1 MKSLVEYERSP
12 KATRRQCG
20 IEDGRT
26 WLCSF
31 RKYHKWLW
39 YGDLVKKNLSL
50 IGNIW
55 LYTAN
60 KVRFT

>member
-20 IEDGRT
+20 FEDGRGSVHLENT
-26 WLCSF
+26 INGFSMGI
-31 RKYHKWLW
+31 W
-39 YGDLVKKNLSL
+39 YRNLSL